1 MLELSLARADAG
13 LPWHRAVAVGPD
25 NTKAAA
31 IIVVSF
37 PAART
42 AAGSVL
48 VPSAVAAP
56 DQRWSI
62 PFSGFC
68 DQSPDAVRSFR
79 HCAPT
84 GFGSSLQRICYQ
96 GCLDGG
102 GRLHPIDYRL
112 AHLVSTAAA

>member
-1 MLELSLARADAG
+1 MLELSLARVDAG

-37 PAART
+37 TAALT

-48 VPSAVAAP
+48 VPSAEAAP
-56 DQRWSI
+56 DQFWSNL
-62 PFSGFC
+62 FGDFC

-84 GFGSSLQRICYQ
+84 GFGSSL
-96 GCLDGG
+96 
-102 GRLHPIDYRL
+102 
-112 AHLVSTAAA
+112 